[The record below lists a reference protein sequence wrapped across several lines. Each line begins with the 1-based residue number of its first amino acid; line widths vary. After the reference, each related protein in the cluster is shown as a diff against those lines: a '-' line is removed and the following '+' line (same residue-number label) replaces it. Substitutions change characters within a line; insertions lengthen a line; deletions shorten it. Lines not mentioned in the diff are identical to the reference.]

1 MKTIEER
8 LREYGR
14 NSAIE
19 MDEARMRETLINAK
33 RHFYES
39 AERKEASCSEF
50 FCGQI
55 GYIRKRWWILQ
66 FFALVY
72 TGCLLQGTNSAYY
85 IQRLLGVSASLF
97 VIMIIP
103 ELWKNRSSHSLEIEE
118 TSRFTLRQVYAV
130 RMLAFAIVDSVLLT
144 IFAGVVTMTTSVSI
158 EEMVIH
164 FFLPMAVACCICF
177 HALCSRYALSE
188 YTACFL
194 SVLWS
199 AVWTLFILNDNVYKL
214 ISRPVWMG
222 ICITVILYLT
232 CLVKKMIKGDIG
244 ELLSQ

>member
-1 MKTIEER
+1 MEAIEER

-14 NSAIE
+14 DNTIE
-19 MDEARMRETLINAK
+19 TDEAGMRETLINAK

-39 AERKEASCSEF
+39 AEREEVSYPEF
-50 FCGQI
+50 FRVQI

-72 TGCLLQGTNSAYY
+72 TGCLLQGTNKADYV
-85 IQRLLGVSASLF
+85 QRLLGVSASLF

-118 TSRFTLRQVYAV
+118 ASRFTLRQIYAV

-144 IFAGVVTMTTSVSI
+144 IFAGIVTMTTSVSI

-164 FFLPMAVACCICF
+164 FFLPMAVTCCICF
-177 HALCSRYALSE
+177 YSLCSRYAVSE
-188 YTACFL
+188 YIACFL
-194 SVLWS
+194 SILWS
-199 AVWTLFILNDNVYKL
+199 AVWTLLILNDNVYKL
-214 ISRPVWMG
+214 ISRPAWAA
-222 ICITVILYLT
+222 ICIAVILYLT
-232 CLVKKMIKGDIG
+232 CLVKKAVKGDIG
-244 ELLSQ
+244 ELLS